1 MTIYV
6 GGISGS
12 PRRHG
17 DTESLLDSFLEG
29 AEESGAETEKIV
41 LKNLNYSSCSGCY
54 SCHKKGSCIFRDD
67 ITSFF
72 ERIDDF
78 DILVVAS
85 PVYSMT
91 VTAELKSLIDR
102 AHPFW
107 SRKFIIKDLFFDEDH
122 LKGHKG
128 VFISTAGQKS
138 DIVFD
143 HCYPVVKAFF
153 NGTGFDYCMN
163 IVYDD
168 MDTYDGINGHPTA
181 LADSKNRGSEIVKYI
196 KNL

>member
-1 MTIYV
+1 MTINV
-6 GGISGS
+6 AGISGS

-29 AEESGAETEKIV
+29 AGEAGAETEKIV
-41 LKNLNYSSCSGCY
+41 LKTLNYCSCSGCY
-54 SCHKKGSCIFRDD
+54 ACHKKGRCIFRDD

-72 ERIDDF
+72 DRIGGF

-91 VTAELKSLIDR
+91 VTADLKALIDR

-107 SRKFIIKDLFFDEDH
+107 SRKFIIQDLFFDQEH
-122 LKGHKG
+122 FKRHKG

-143 HCYPVVKAFF
+143 HCYPVVRAFF
-153 NGTGFDYCMN
+153 NGTGFDYCKN
-163 IVYDD
+163 VVYDD
-168 MDTYDGINGHPTA
+168 MDTFGGINGHPTA
-181 LADSKNRGSEIVKYI
+181 LADAKKSGSEAVDYLTK
-196 KNL
+196 L